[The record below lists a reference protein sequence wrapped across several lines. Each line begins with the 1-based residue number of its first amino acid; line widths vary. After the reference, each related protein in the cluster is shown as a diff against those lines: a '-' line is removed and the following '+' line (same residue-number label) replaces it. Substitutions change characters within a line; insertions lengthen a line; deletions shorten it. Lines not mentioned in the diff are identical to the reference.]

1 VDGTVSIAFIKKY
14 SRLTS
19 GQSLAGQLLLVKFP
33 EGSPYETLHAYIRN
47 ALAPFFASAA
57 GGPGHGQAASDG
69 RKDRDRD
76 RLGLTVVKRQLA
88 DLELALLNLKRD
100 ADIPE
105 IRFPVDPR
113 IEAYLAEARVAGKSP
128 QVAEFGADDRVL
140 NELQRRITDWF
151 NNDYRKA
158 CPYVGSLSLMPG
170 RHGDEHHILT
180 HALSAGCGERA

>member
-57 GGPGHGQAASDG
+57 GGQGQGQGQAASDG

-76 RLGLTVVKRQLA
+76 RLGLTAVKRQLA

-100 ADIPE
+100 SDIPE

-140 NELQRRITDWF
+140 NDLQRRITDWF

-158 CPYVGSLSLMPG
+158 CPYVPG
-170 RHGDEHHILT
+170 RRGG
-180 HALSAGCGERA
+180 S